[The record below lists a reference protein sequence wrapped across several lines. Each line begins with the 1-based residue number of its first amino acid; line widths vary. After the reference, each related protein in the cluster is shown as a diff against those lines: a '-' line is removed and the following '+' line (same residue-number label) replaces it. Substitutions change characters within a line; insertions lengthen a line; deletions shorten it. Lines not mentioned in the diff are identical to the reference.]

1 MKSIFYLLDIISMNC
16 RQINME
22 VDLFNK
28 NLTRSAIVIQKIK
41 ILLKVILEVLILII
55 KNMMIK
61 NIKLNKNSKKL
72 YLMR

>member
-41 ILLKVILEVLILII
+41 ILLKVILEGLILII
-55 KNMMIK
+55 KNIMIK

>member
-16 RQINME
+16 RQIKME